1 MFGRKALKDEL
12 PLSYT
17 TRRENQWFK
26 HIWFA
31 NWYKCHFSTFP
42 PVAICVF
49 SWKKL
54 MISLSLIDA
63 SCRYSSLVLP
73 LINKL
78 CIYIYRT
85 FQMFFSVLAC
95 WMWLTRNENMDRLP
109 SLKYRD
115 KKKKKNASWHLVQ
128 KLDCWKQRPDLAMTN
143 PHIIPCLTVCKN
155 QYEQAVNV
163 ESYLLL
169 SNM

>member
-1 MFGRKALKDEL
+1 
-12 PLSYT
+12 
-17 TRRENQWFK
+17 
-26 HIWFA
+26 
-31 NWYKCHFSTFP
+31 
-42 PVAICVF
+42 
-49 SWKKL
+49 

-115 KKKKKNASWHLVQ
+115 KKKKKNAS
-128 KLDCWKQRPDLAMTN
+128 
-143 PHIIPCLTVCKN
+143 
-155 QYEQAVNV
+155 
-163 ESYLLL
+163 
-169 SNM
+169 